1 MNAETN
7 SIIVDGLSPRVQPED
22 RAINNNNFQD
32 NRAITIIDPIRLA
45 DTCACSL
52 APTTKWQRGSYIAM
66 DSFPIIS

>member
-1 MNAETN
+1 MNAEIN

-45 DTCACSL
+45 DICACSL
-52 APTTKWQRGSYIAM
+52 APDNQMAKRWY
-66 DSFPIIS
+66 